1 MDFDKTKP
9 AVYYFSLYET
19 GSITPDANSH
29 YFNVTTAEATAPS
42 AKGYDATAD
51 AGLEL
56 RSEKGQDESPADDEP
71 YVAPPLSKAGKIGL
85 AVVCIVGGGIVIGC
99 YIFVAYWTIRHNRE
113 RVYYE
118 EEDEEAAE
126 LNEDEDAAAAEY
138 QDEKDDIDY
147 LEKSDKDETIARKR
161 ALPRGDDDE
170 IRQIA

>member
-1 MDFDKTKP
+1 MDFDKTEP
-9 AVYYFSLYET
+9 AVYYFSLYEA
-19 GSITPDANSH
+19 GSTRPDANSH
-29 YFNVTTAEATAPS
+29 YFNVTTAKATTPS
-42 AKGYDATAD
+42 VTGGDASAD
-51 AGLEL
+51 ASLEL
-56 RSEKGQDESPADDEP
+56 RSEKGQEENPEDEEP

-118 EEDEEAAE
+118 EEDEESAE
-126 LNEDEDAAAAEY
+126 LKEDQEAAVEY

-147 LEKSDKDETIARKR
+147 LEKSSKDETIARKR
-161 ALPRGDDDE
+161 ALPKADDDE

>member
-9 AVYYFSLYET
+9 AVYYFSLYES
-19 GSITPDANSH
+19 GSTRPDANSH
-29 YFNVTTAEATAPS
+29 YFNVTTAVATAPS
-42 AKGYDATAD
+42 ATGGDAAAG

-56 RSEKGQDESPADDEP
+56 RSEKGQDESATDEEP

-99 YIFVAYWTIRHNRE
+99 YAFVTYWTIRHNRE

-126 LNEDEDAAAAEY
+126 LNEDEEAGAEY
-138 QDEKDDIDY
+138 QDEQDDLDY
-147 LEKSDKDETIARKR
+147 LEKSEKDETIARKR